1 MEKLW
6 LPEIGVSKLFF
17 RVFPVKIPAKR
28 GKLPVNRE
36 LSLVARVAVFLTHL
50 GSWIKLQRVGRNP
63 RVKAVVWEEKRVRF
77 SARFPY
83 FLSTFTRTVDV
94 ALDVGFRRSWCHL
107 KACATFFLKVQDLRE
122 TELGLD

>member
-1 MEKLW
+1 MA
-6 LPEIGVSKLFF
+6 PGNRGVQ
-17 RVFPVKIPAKR
+17 
-28 GKLPVNRE
+28 
-36 LSLVARVAVFLTHL
+36 AVFSRFSGEDSSQTGEATGEPRVESCCWSCILLTHL

-63 RVKAVVWEEKRVRF
+63 RVKAVVWEEKRVKF